1 MSYSVAFMNRTD
13 SQNRTIQAYNNKIL
27 SAKTN
32 EEKEVLRKEK
42 RKYEHDIDEEHDMQL
57 FLKEISGFDEF
68 A

>member
-13 SQNRTIQAYNNKIL
+13 SQNRTVQAYTQKIL

-32 EEKEVLRKEK
+32 EEKEALRKEK
-42 RKYEHDIDEEHDMQL
+42 RKYEDAIDEEHDLQL
-57 FLKEISGFDEF
+57 FLKEISGYDEF